1 MTQYFR
7 RPAGT
12 ASGPAA
18 SPLALTAFA
27 VLALTCLAPASAAL
41 AAPPAPAV
49 RPVPLTV
56 RAAPLP
62 GYAVPVPVRYVLPG
76 YDGPEDDE
84 LAGSVAGAGREHP
97 GRPAAEPANPE
108 TVLASRPLLPVRPRP
123 AERVAP
129 AQAEPSRPP
138 GPQAQAMGGGPG
150 GRAADLAA
158 HILPLG
164 TGFALM
170 GLGLGY
176 MGVRLR
182 QL

>member
-12 ASGPAA
+12 APGPAA

-27 VLALTCLAPASAAL
+27 VLALTCLAPAAPAL
-41 AAPPAPAV
+41 AAPPA
-49 RPVPLTV
+49 
-56 RAAPLP
+56 
-62 GYAVPVPVRYVLPG
+62 YAVPAPVRYVLPG

-123 AERVAP
+123 VEQVAP
-129 AQAEPSRPP
+129 PRAEPSPP
-138 GPQAQAMGGGPG
+138 PEPAAQALGGGPG

-170 GLGLGY
+170 GVGLGY

-182 QL
+182 RL